1 MSLLD
6 IIPGGA
12 HLKAAVSI
20 GALVVVVGLLWKL
33 EIHGYSRAMDKVKA
47 QVALDQIG
55 AAKERIR
62 AFEAGI
68 ALSNEAETILKGKTD
83 ALAKIK
89 ANNAGLNRE
98 LARVLDA
105 ANQCGNEAMRAGEAP
120 GGYDGRD
127 TGRYV
132 VERR

>member
-1 MSLLD
+1 MNLLD
-6 IIPGGA
+6 LIPGA
-12 HLKAAVSI
+12 YLKTAVSI
-20 GALVVVVGLLWKL
+20 GVLVVVAGLLWKL
-33 EIHGYSRAMDKVKA
+33 EIHGYNRAMDKVKA
-47 QVALDQIG
+47 QAALDQIG

-68 ALSNEAETILKGKTD
+68 ALSNQADSFLKGKTD

-89 ANNAGLNRE
+89 VNNAGLNRE

-105 ANQCGNEAMRAGEAP
+105 ANQCLNEAMRTGQAP
-120 GGYDGRD
+120 SGYDGSNA
-127 TGRYV
+127 GRYM

>member
-1 MSLLD
+1 MSFLD

-12 HLKAAVSI
+12 YLKTAVSI
-20 GALVVVVGLLWKL
+20 GVLVVVAGLLWKL
-33 EIHGYSRAMDKVKA
+33 ELHGYNRAMDKVKA
-47 QVALDQIG
+47 QAALDQIE
-55 AAKERIR
+55 AAEEHAR
-62 AFEAGI
+62 ALEAGI
-68 ALSNEAETILKGKTD
+68 ALSNEAEQLLKGKTD

-105 ANQCGNEAMRAGEAP
+105 ANQCPNEAMRTGEAP
-120 GGYDGRD
+120 SGYDGGNS
-127 TGRYV
+127 GRYM